1 MSNGMLVN
9 AQSRFD
15 IYRLQREHTEI
26 KGLLRIYKNRILSL
40 ERKLEKLTKDFLDL
54 KENIEIEEVI
64 EEVTETVDGY
74 NVVNSDNT
82 VVSHD
87 S

>member
-15 IYRLQREHTEI
+15 IYRLQREHREL
-26 KGLLRIYKNRILSL
+26 KSVLNVYRNRIVSL
-40 ERKLEKLTKDFLDL
+40 EEKLEKLTKDFLDL

-64 EEVTETVDGY
+64 EEITETVDGY
-74 NVVNSDNT
+74 NVVNTS
-82 VVSHD
+82 
-87 S
+87 